1 MVPLKSLGV
10 VDVSGNDVSEK
21 DALTHALANVS
32 EREKNKSF
40 AIK

>member
-1 MVPLKSLGV
+1 MVPLQSLGV

-32 EREKNKSF
+32 DKEKKR
-40 AIK
+40 ALL